1 MSKYKKPLLFSLSL
15 LPVAVIAGISVGFYQ
30 LDVYSEEII
39 AEVLAEFGN
48 TDILIVVAA
57 VQTVG
62 YALFFG
68 FFGYILADKTGL
80 WKPIQFE
87 KRSLV
92 VTLVISVTGGI
103 VFSLDHWVFGSMIDG
118 IQAVNAASLTVSG
131 VIASVLYGGIIE
143 EIMLRLFFMSLIA
156 FIVWKLFFRK
166 HGKENIPTSVSVVA
180 NIVAAFLFAAG
191 HLPFTMG
198 IFGTLTPLILL
209 RCFLL
214 NGGSGLAFGWL
225 YRKYGI
231 VYAILGHELFHIV
244 GKLIW
249 LVFI

>member
-103 VFSLDHWVFGSMIDG
+103 VFSLDHWVFL
-118 IQAVNAASLTVSG
+118 AV
-131 VIASVLYGGIIE
+131 
-143 EIMLRLFFMSLIA
+143 
-156 FIVWKLFFRK
+156 
-166 HGKENIPTSVSVVA
+166 
-180 NIVAAFLFAAG
+180 
-191 HLPFTMG
+191 
-198 IFGTLTPLILL
+198 
-209 RCFLL
+209 
-214 NGGSGLAFGWL
+214 
-225 YRKYGI
+225 
-231 VYAILGHELFHIV
+231 
-244 GKLIW
+244 
-249 LVFI
+249 